1 MQRDVERPEGKS
13 WIHQG
18 QIKGDI
24 EFRNVEF
31 SYPNDERSALSNVS
45 FKIKQ
50 GERVAILGRNGSGK
64 TTVEKLL
71 LGLFEPKNGSILVDG
86 IDLRQIDP
94 AELRRNIGYIPQDIV
109 LFNGTLK
116 ENLIFGAPLATDEQ
130 IVNASNISGLAPI
143 INAHPE
149 GFNMQVGERGQSL
162 SGGQKQSVALAR
174 SIIND
179 PPVLLFDE
187 PTGSLDFSAEAAF
200 SKNLKQIVEGKTMIT
215 ITHRTSLLNLVERII
230 VLDKGRVIA
239 DGPKEQVM
247 EALRQGQVG
256 RAQA

>member
-1 MQRDVERPEGKS
+1 M
-13 WIHQG
+13 
-18 QIKGDI
+18 
-24 EFRNVEF
+24 
-31 SYPNDERSALSNVS
+31 
-45 FKIKQ
+45 
-50 GERVAILGRNGSGK
+50 
-64 TTVEKLL
+64 
-71 LGLFEPKNGSILVDG
+71 
-86 IDLRQIDP
+86 
-94 AELRRNIGYIPQDIV
+94 
-109 LFNGTLK
+109 
-116 ENLIFGAPLATDEQ
+116 FGAPLASDEQ
-130 IVNASNISGLAPI
+130 IVSASNISGLAPI

-149 GFNMQVGERGQSL
+149 GFNMQVGERGQAL

-200 SKNLKQIVEGKTMIT
+200 SKNLKRIVEGKTLIT

-239 DGPKEQVM
+239 DGPKDQVM

-256 RAQA
+256 RAQ